1 MKKTSYLKELTIKA
15 TQKRNGSNNNKKD
28 VMKIQ
33 SWLSLYAI
41 QHPSSGTATAI
52 DGDFGPATEKAV
64 KNYQI
69 EMNLPVSGIV
79 NQDVFSKLCSTMAQ
93 AFEQETAET
102 DLRTLVVKTAE
113 RHLAS
118 FPYELQI
125 KGASNSGPWVRA
137 YMDGHEGSSWYWC
150 MGFTQTIIDQASS
163 TIGKNFK
170 TLFPLTYSCDTVGTK
185 GLEKGLLHRYQQLR
199 KDASLMKPGDIFLLQ
214 KSKYDWTH
222 TGIITAIKDDV
233 IETIEGNTNEAG
245 SRNGIAVMKRTRNFQ
260 RSKLDVFSIEPLT
273 LG

>member
-1 MKKTSYLKELTIKA
+1 MRKKSYLKELTIKA
-15 TQKRNGSNNNKKD
+15 TQKRRGTSNNKKD

-41 QHPSSGTATAI
+41 QHPSSGTVTAI

-79 NQDVFSKLCSTMAQ
+79 NQEVFSKLCHTMSE
-93 AFEQETAET
+93 AFEQETSEM
-102 DLRTLVVKTAE
+102 DFRTLVVKTAE
-113 RHLAS
+113 KHLAS

-150 MGFTQTIIDQASS
+150 MGFAQTIIDQAAS
-163 TIGKNFK
+163 TLGKDFRK
-170 TLFPLTYSCDTVGTK
+170 LFPLTYSCDTVGTK
-185 GLEKGLLHRYQQLR
+185 GLELGLLSRYQKIR
-199 KDASLMKPGDIFLLQ
+199 KAPSLMKPGDMFLLQ

-222 TGIITAIKDDV
+222 TGIITAIKNDV

-245 SRNGIAVMKRTRNFQ
+245 SRNGIAVMKRTRNFM
-260 RSKLDVFSIEPLT
+260 RSKLDVFSVEPLA
-273 LG
+273 